1 MNDRMENPIDSERF
15 YGRCW
20 GLGGGDEE
28 DYKRRNRLKQDED
41 QMFKWCVN
49 SRGEIKFENLVW

>member
-1 MNDRMENPIDSERF
+1 MGDA
-15 YGRCW
+15 
-20 GLGGGDEE
+20 GGWEGEDEE

-49 SRGEIKFENLVW
+49 SRGEIKFENLV

>member
-1 MNDRMENPIDSERF
+1 MENPIDSERF

-41 QMFKWCVN
+41 QMFKWYVN

>member
-1 MNDRMENPIDSERF
+1 MENPIDSERF
-15 YGRCW
+15 YGMDAGGW
-20 GLGGGDEE
+20 EGGDEE